1 MLRRGLLALALL
13 SAAQV
18 AEAQQAAPPEGAWL
32 RYRYEQRLIDGAGA
46 YDGYSETT
54 IARARYEVVSVDET
68 SATIRG
74 RYVWWYRSPERNDSG
89 SEDRTVAFSLSDRRY
104 LEQRTDVSDH
114 DEDDGRTLATWIWI
128 PPHVQP
134 PDGVPILEHTFVVTA
149 VDASVEAAGAPR
161 RAIELRTVTR
171 GRRDD
176 AYGNFDTSITDRYW
190 YDADTGMF
198 LREVH
203 EERCTGSLEG
213 EWAAFTLRT
222 TIELVDSS
230 YAPSPS
236 PPPEEDYTLTVPAPW
251 VPTPVDP
258 YDYGRG
264 SAPRGGLGLGP
275 SELTC
280 CVVLFGI
287 LALGVVA
294 WVLVARRRRRG
305 PTQTAS
311 GERFEVREPTR
322 DRVPALAGLSAPFD
336 PFLPHLVRVARATNQ
351 PVAYAATASGS
362 VLGLAI
368 ADRAAAVGTI
378 FAQDSDVCEALRL
391 AIGQTEFFSELRHPA
406 LASVTKRGLSSPPE
420 AYNVYETY
428 ELMTLT
434 ARPEDLGYDTD
445 VISAMK
451 EPHHGQVIALLE
463 AVYGVPCAAWLRAS
477 LEAGD
482 LGWVAEDSGRVVGVA
497 MATLV
502 GDRARLHTLTVHPEH
517 RSRGLGTALYRAR
530 LRALFDLGAAH
541 VLTECATWNVAALEL
556 ARAHGFQKAGVMYVE
571 SARSQRD
578 PRKFVRR

>member
-13 SAAQV
+13 SAAPL
-18 AEAQQAAPPEGAWL
+18 AEAQPAAPPAGAWL
-32 RYRYEQRLIDGAGA
+32 RYRYQQQLLDGTGA
-46 YDGYSETT
+46 YAGYSESTT
-54 IARARYEVVSVDET
+54 ARARYEVVSVDET
-68 SATIRG
+68 SASIRG
-74 RYVWWYRSPERNDSG
+74 RYAWSYRSPERTDSG
-89 SEDRTVAFSLSDRRY
+89 AEDRTVAFSLSDRRY
-104 LEQRTDVSDH
+104 LEQRTDVSDY

-128 PPHVQP
+128 PPLVQP
-134 PDGVPILEHTFVVTA
+134 TDAIPILEHTFVVTA

-161 RAIELRTVTR
+161 RAIELLTVTR

-190 YDADTGMF
+190 YDLATGMF

-213 EWAAFTLRT
+213 EPAAFTLRT

-230 YAPSPS
+230 YAPNSS
-236 PPPEEDYTLTVPAPW
+236 PPPEEEYGQPPPPPF

-258 YDYGRG
+258 YDYDPPARHR
-264 SAPRGGLGLGP
+264 SSGLGAF
-275 SELTC
+275 ELTC
-280 CVVLFGI
+280 CVMVLGLLAFGAVGW
-287 LALGVVA
+287 L
-294 WVLVARRRRRG
+294 LVRRRRRRG

-311 GERFEVREPTR
+311 GERFEVREPSG
-322 DRVPALAGLSAPFD
+322 DRVPALAGLSPLFD
-336 PFLPHLVRVARATNQ
+336 PFLPHLVRVARATKQ
-351 PVAYAATASGS
+351 PVAYAATGSGG

-368 ADRAAAVGTI
+368 ADRDAAVGTI
-378 FAQDSDVCEALRL
+378 FATDSDVCEALRL
-391 AIGQTEFFSELRHPA
+391 AIDQSEFFSELRHPA
-406 LASVTKRGLSSPPE
+406 LASVTKRGLSAPPE

-434 ARPEDLGYDTD
+434 ARPDDLGYDTE
-445 VISAMK
+445 VISGMK
-451 EPHHGQVIALLE
+451 EPHREQVVALLE
-463 AVYGVPCAAWLRAS
+463 AVYGVPCAAWLAAS

-482 LGWVAEDSGRVVGVA
+482 VGWVAEEGGRVVGVA

-502 GDRARLHTLTVHPEH
+502 GDRARLHTLTVHPDH
-517 RSRGLGTALYRAR
+517 RNRGLGTALYRAR

>member
-1 MLRRGLLALALL
+1 M
-13 SAAQV
+13 
-18 AEAQQAAPPEGAWL
+18 
-32 RYRYEQRLIDGAGA
+32 
-46 YDGYSETT
+46 
-54 IARARYEVVSVDET
+54 VSVDET
-68 SATIRG
+68 SASIRG
-74 RYVWWYRSPERNDSG
+74 RYAWSYRSPERSDSG
-89 SEDRTVAFSLSDRRY
+89 AEDRTVAFSLSDRRY
-104 LEQRTDVSDH
+104 LEQRTDVSDY

-134 PDGVPILEHTFVVTA
+134 GDAIPILEHTFLVTA

-161 RAIELRTVTR
+161 RAIELLAEPD

-176 AYGNFDTSITDRYW
+176 AYGSFTTSIIDRYW

-213 EWAAFTLRT
+213 EPAAFTLRT
-222 TIELVDSS
+222 TIKLVDSS
-230 YAPSPS
+230 YAQSSS
-236 PPPEEDYTLTVPAPW
+236 PPPEEEYGQPPPPF

-258 YDYGRG
+258 YDHDPVPSR
-264 SAPRGGLGLGP
+264 APGLVYLP
-275 SELTC
+275 C
-280 CVVLFGI
+280 CVMAFVV
-287 LALGVVA
+287 LALGAVG
-294 WVLVARRRRRG
+294 WLLVRRRRRRG

-311 GERFEVREPTR
+311 GEPFEVREPSG
-322 DRVPALAGLSAPFD
+322 DRVPALAGLSPLFD
-336 PFLPHLVRVARATNQ
+336 PFLPHLVRVARATKQ
-351 PVAYAATASGS
+351 PVAYAATGSGACS
-362 VLGLAI
+362 GWPLP
-368 ADRAAAVGTI
+368 DRAAAVGTI

-391 AIGQTEFFSELRHPA
+391 AIGQSEFFSELRHPA
-406 LASVTKRGLSSPPE
+406 LASVTQRGLSAPPE

-434 ARPEDLGYDTD
+434 ARPDDLGYDTE
-445 VISAMK
+445 VISGMK
-451 EPHHGQVIALLE
+451 EPHREQVVALLE
-463 AVYGVPCAAWLRAS
+463 AVYGVPCAAWLAAS
-477 LEAGD
+477 LHAGD
-482 LGWVAEDSGRVVGVA
+482 VGWVAEEGGRVVGVA

-502 GDRARLHTLTVHPEH
+502 GDRARLHTLTVHPDH
-517 RSRGLGTALYRAR
+517 RNRGLGTALYRAR